1 MSKGEYSSV
10 FEVKATDLA
19 GRIGRLRTKSGVVET
34 PALLPVIHPLYQTVS
49 PDFIRKIGFSA
60 VMTNAYIA
68 MKSGGEA
75 VRKNGIHRTIGFD
88 GTVMTDSGGYQ
99 VLEYGDVDVSPESM
113 ARFEEEIGSDIAVV
127 LDKPTGS
134 QTSRWYAEETVQET
148 LRRDE
153 RTLAVKSRRDM
164 LWTGPV
170 QGGIHLDLVEQSA
183 RETGKLG
190 FDVYALGSPTVVM
203 EAYKFRLLAAMIVAA
218 KRNLPM
224 EQPFH
229 LFGAGHPLTI
239 PLAVALGCD
248 LFDSASYILYAR
260 EDRYLT
266 DTGTVKLKDLSYL
279 SCSCPVC
286 TSTSLDELRRL
297 PDHERCDSIAVH
309 NLYLLKKS
317 VDECKEAIR
326 EGRLWEHLGSKA
338 RCHPRLWEAFQTLT
352 QYNDLLEE
360 GTALYQSKGVFFID
374 ATDENR
380 PQVRRHRRRIVNDVE
395 FHKPMLI
402 LLPEPDVR
410 PSVKSQLYNSIV
422 KVLGEASREVQVCFL
437 IHPYGLVPVEISD
450 IYPLA
455 QYESAIRP
463 DAATPSPEVVE
474 EIKRVVVGQGRFS
487 RVVVLVDGAYSR
499 GVAEG
504 LRGTTDVRVVTTVED
519 PADAAE
525 TVVSTLRD
533 GNTG

>member
-1 MSKGEYSSV
+1 M

-19 GRIGRLRTKSGVVET
+19 GRIGRLRTKSGIVET
-34 PALLPVIHPLYQTVS
+34 PALLPVIHPIHQTVS
-49 PDFIRKIGFSA
+49 PGFIRKIGFSA

-99 VLEYGDVDVSPESM
+99 VLEYGDIDVSPESM

-134 QTSRWYAEETVQET
+134 QTARWYAEETVEET
-148 LRRDE
+148 LRRDK

-170 QGGIHLDLVEQSA
+170 QGGIHVDLVERSA
-183 RETGKLG
+183 LETGKMD

-203 EAYKFRLLAAMIVAA
+203 EAYKFRLLASMIVAA
-218 KRNLPM
+218 KRYLPM
-224 EQPFH
+224 ERPFH

-248 LFDSASYILYAR
+248 LFDSASYMLYAR

-286 TSTSLDELRRL
+286 TTSSPDNLRSL
-297 PDHERCDSIAVH
+297 PDQERCDTIAVH

-338 RCHPRLWEAFQTLT
+338 RCHPRLWEAFRTLT
-352 QYNDLLEE
+352 QYDDLLED

-374 ATDENR
+374 TTDSNR
-380 PQVRRHRRRIVNDVE
+380 PQVKRHHRRLNNDIE
-395 FHKPMLI
+395 FRKPMLL
-402 LLPEPDVR
+402 LLPEPDIR
-410 PSVKSQLYNSIV
+410 PFTRSQVYSSTVKALGGAVSQ
-422 KVLGEASREVQVCFL
+422 VQICFL
-437 IHPYGLVPVEISD
+437 VYPYGLVPAEISD

-455 QYESAIRP
+455 QYESAAQP
-463 DAATPSPEVVE
+463 DCATASPEIVE
-474 EIKRVVVGQGRFS
+474 EIKRIIGQNHVSTVIMVV
-487 RVVVLVDGAYSR
+487 DNAYSK
-499 GVAEG
+499 GLAEALSG
-504 LRGTTDVRVVTTVED
+504 AGIIIRIVDMVED
-519 PADAAE
+519 PVETARSVTSSLQESADQ
-525 TVVSTLRD
+525 V
-533 GNTG
+533 